1 MAAPPA
7 LRIRRDD
14 VWCLTWRNCSIFLWQ
29 RVTVEG
35 LRETHEVSKQLQ
47 GTFPQGL
54 VTVSCMLPGAP
65 VLPSSEARA
74 ESLRLMSETRELVKA
89 SAAVFEGSGM
99 LLATA
104 RVFISAITVM
114 ATRSDTAFRVFSS
127 MEKVAPWIVPYMDPE
142 APPEL
147 ASELREAL
155 TRARAMRV
163 GSQPSPVAR

>member
-1 MAAPPA
+1 MSAPPA

-14 VWCLTWRNCSIFLWQ
+14 VWCLTWRNCSILLWQ

-35 LRETHEVSKQLQ
+35 LRETHEVSKVLHA
-47 GTFPQGL
+47 TFPQGL

-65 VLPSSEARA
+65 VLPSSEART
-74 ESLRLMSETRELVKA
+74 ESLRLMGETREMVKA
-89 SAAVFEGSGM
+89 SAAVFEGSGV

-114 ATRSDTAFRVFSS
+114 ASRSDTAFRVFSS
-127 MEKVAPWIVPYMDPE
+127 MEKVAPWILPYMDPQ
-142 APPEL
+142 PPPQL

-155 TRARAMRV
+155 IRGRAMRM
-163 GSQPSPVAR
+163 GPQPSPVAR